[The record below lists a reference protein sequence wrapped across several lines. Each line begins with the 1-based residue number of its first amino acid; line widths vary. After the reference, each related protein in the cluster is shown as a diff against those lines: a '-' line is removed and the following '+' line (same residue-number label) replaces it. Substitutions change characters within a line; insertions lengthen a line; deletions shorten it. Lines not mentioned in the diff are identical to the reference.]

1 MSLHSLVFIIV
12 ATISGCGGGTPVSP
26 VSTLVVA
33 DAASS
38 AEVADVPMVIKLR
51 YDEPASY
58 RNLKFRWIKL
68 EDSRCQTGVQ
78 CVWAG
83 QLDATIEVARGKEAP
98 VEVELVHRIGSEPK
112 ETNIYDYVLRLQDVN
127 PHPKRGITHTRS
139 DYVMR
144 FEISKP

>member
-12 ATISGCGGGTPVSP
+12 ATISGCGGGTPVSI
-26 VSTLVVA
+26 VSTSGVA
-33 DAASS
+33 DAASG
-38 AEVADVPMVIKLR
+38 AEVADGPVAIELR
-51 YDEPASY
+51 YDETASY
-58 RNLKFRWIKL
+58 QKLKFRWIKL

-83 QLDATIEVARGKEAP
+83 QLVATIEVARGKEVP

-112 ETNIYDYVLRLQDVN
+112 ETNVYGYELRLQDVN
-127 PHPKRGITHTRS
+127 PHPKKGVSHTRS

-144 FEISKP
+144 FELGRP

>member
-1 MSLHSLVFIIV
+1 MSLHSLVLIVV

-26 VSTLVVA
+26 VSTLGVA

-38 AEVADVPMVIKLR
+38 VEVADVPMVIELR
-51 YDEPASY
+51 YDETANY
-58 RNLKFRWIKL
+58 RHLKFRWIKL

-83 QLDATIEVARGKEAP
+83 QLVATIEVARGKEAP

-112 ETNIYDYVLRLQDVN
+112 ETTIYGYELRLQDVN
-127 PHPKRGITHTRS
+127 PHPKKGVTHTRS
-139 DYVMR
+139 DHVMR